1 MLEDISVVKEIPH
14 LIGFIM
20 PIVAIGFS
28 VLFFVVAIVLSYHWR
43 RYGVSKP
50 RAAILM
56 AIYLIGGI
64 VLLGVIAFSVFTY
77 QT

>member
-1 MLEDISVVKEIPH
+1 MLDISVVKEIPR

-20 PIVAIGFS
+20 PIVSIGFA

-50 RAAILM
+50 RAAALM
-56 AIYLIGGI
+56 AAYLVGGI
-64 VLLGVIAFSVFTY
+64 VLLGIMAFSVFTY